1 MKKKIVILS
10 AMVAILIVIGGLSP
24 TIVSKDLKMSSKGDT
39 ITAEVNRYYGF
50 DSEPIH
56 TELTLEEAEEI
67 KQILINLNEAIE
79 NNDEEAI
86 DQYEL
91 ILNEKGIFG
100 EDYQE
105 FFSYNTY
112 AEKMK
117 SARFPD
123 LEKYLGDQN
132 GDNISNL
139 MCYFNALGKGIM
151 LFTIGLRVWA
161 GIKRAVENA
170 SSPLA
175 GFILLLA
182 LIPFLVLVILI
193 THIIPFRILLPVGH
207 MEMKDGRIS
216 SLGLMGFKD
225 VKVVEGEERIAVN
238 VSWFTGIT
246 LNLPFGEN
254 PFLFTSGIALRVEES
269 ILL

>member
-10 AMVAILIVIGGLSP
+10 AIVAILIVIGGFSP
-24 TIVSKDLKMSSKGDT
+24 TIVSKDLKMSSRSET
-39 ITAEVNRYYGF
+39 IIAEVNRYYGF
-50 DSEPIH
+50 DSEPIY

-86 DQYEL
+86 DQYEV
-91 ILNEKGIFG
+91 ILNEKGLFG
-100 EDYQE
+100 DEYQE

-112 AEKMK
+112 SEKMK

-132 GDNISNL
+132 GDNVSNF
-139 MCYFNALGKGIM
+139 MCYFNAIGKGIM
-151 LFTIGLRVWA
+151 IFTLGLRVWEA
-161 GIKRAVENA
+161 IIKAVENV
-170 SSPLA
+170 SNPIGKIILFLA
-175 GFILLLA
+175 LVPFFILIVA
-182 LIPFLVLVILI
+182 L
-193 THIIPFRILLPVGH
+193 THIIPFRILMSVGH
-207 MEMKDGRIS
+207 IQMKDGRIS

-225 VKVVEGEERIAVN
+225 VKVEEGDPIVKVN

-246 LNLPFGEN
+246 FNLPFGEN

-269 ILL
+269 DL

>member
-24 TIVSKDLKMSSKGDT
+24 TIVSKDIKISSKGET
-39 ITAEVNRYYGF
+39 IVAEVNRYYGKS
-50 DSEPIH
+50 SEPIY

-79 NNDEEAI
+79 NNDEQAI
-86 DQYEL
+86 DQYEA

-100 EDYQE
+100 EEYQE

-112 AEKMK
+112 NEKMK

-123 LEKYLGDQN
+123 IEKYLGDQN
-132 GDNISNL
+132 GDNLSNF
-139 MCYFNALGKGIM
+139 MCYFNAIGKGIM
-151 LFTIGLRVWA
+151 IFTLGLRVWEA
-161 GIKRAVENA
+161 IIRAVENA

-175 GFILLLA
+175 GFIILLA
-182 LIPFLVLVILI
+182 LIPFFILVVAL
-193 THIIPFRILLPVGH
+193 THIIPFRILMPVGH
-207 MEMKDGRIS
+207 IEMKDGRIS

-225 VKVVEGEERIAVN
+225 VKVEEGDPIVKVN

-246 LNLPFGEN
+246 FNLPFGEN

-269 ILL
+269 DL